1 MVIDGHSLAFRAFFA
16 LPLENFVNSEGQ
28 HTNAIHG
35 FLSMLLKLL
44 QDHKPTH
51 LAVAFDIS
59 RFSFRTREYAEYKGT
74 RDETPKEFK
83 GQVPLLEE
91 ALHAMGVRTI
101 SKEDYEADDIL
112 ATLSVEG
119 RKAGMDVFV
128 VSGDR
133 DTIQLVNDDVTLLY
147 PSVRGVSELKHYT
160 PETVRERYGIEPEQY
175 PEIAAL
181 VGETS
186 DNLTGIDKVGE
197 KTAVKWI
204 TQYGTVENLLA
215 HADEI
220 KGVVGNN
227 LREQRER
234 AERNRRLNK
243 LLTDVELGV
252 TPDELTRGQV
262 DEAKLREVFQRLQ
275 FRTLLDRVLKQEGSG
290 EAAAALE
297 PAVQAPAVQK
307 LVDEEL
313 DLWLARAQGTV
324 AVSIAPDGAGGIAG
338 FGVAT
343 EGASAYVPYKAGT
356 GDYDGFVAWLASDAP
371 KALHDVKASIKVLEG
386 AGLALG
392 GAAHDTRVAAWL
404 ATPTAPP
411 KTFQL
416 DWQTEALLGATL
428 PAPDPNQLVP
438 EIEPEE
444 LGTVAWLT
452 GELSR
457 AQRPRLDEG
466 TLGVLDDIEL
476 PLMPVLVRME
486 RQGVHMDREVLQ
498 RIHDEMRA
506 KAAGHAEAA
515 YGVIGREVN
524 LGSPKQLQS
533 VLFEELEMPRTRA
546 TKTGYSTDAQAL
558 ADLQETNPHPFLGL
572 LLQHR
577 ETMKLAQ
584 IIESLLKAIQDD
596 GRIRTRYDQT
606 GSASGRLSSNDP
618 NLQNIPVR
626 TEVSREIRS
635 AFTHGPEFET
645 MLTADYSQIE
655 MRIMAHLSGD
665 EGLIEAFLSGE
676 DLHRFVGSRIFGV
689 DPSEVTAL
697 QRVKV
702 KAMSYGLAYGLS
714 AFGLSKQLRI
724 SQAEAK
730 QLMLDYFQRFGGIR
744 DYLRGVVMQ
753 AKDDGYTTTIFG
765 RRRPFPD
772 LTSSNRILREG
783 AERQALNSPIQGSA
797 ADIIKRAM
805 IAIDR
810 RIADEGLGSRMLLQV
825 HDELVFEV
833 ATGEREAL
841 EAIVRAEMGGAADL
855 SVPLEVQVG
864 VGPNWDAAAH

>member
-91 ALHAMGVRTI
+91 ALHAMGVRTL

-133 DTIQLVNDDVTLLY
+133 DTIQLVNEDVTLLY

-181 VGETS
+181 VGESS
-186 DNLTGIDKVGE
+186 DNLIGIDKVGE

-243 LLTDVELGV
+243 LLTDVDLGV

-262 DEAKLREVFQRLQ
+262 DEAKLRDVFQRLQ
-275 FRTLLDRVLKQEGSG
+275 FRTLLDRVLKQEGNG

-297 PAVQAPAVQK
+297 PEVQAPAVQK

-313 DLWLARAQGTV
+313 DLWLSRAKGTV

-371 KALHDVKASIKVLEG
+371 KALHDVKASIKVLERAGLG
-386 AGLALG
+386 AGRCRS
-392 GAAHDTRVAAWL
+392 T
-404 ATPTAPP
+404 TPA
-411 KTFQL
+411 
-416 DWQTEALLGATL
+416 
-428 PAPDPNQLVP
+428 
-438 EIEPEE
+438 
-444 LGTVAWLT
+444 
-452 GELSR
+452 S
-457 AQRPRLDEG
+457 
-466 TLGVLDDIEL
+466 
-476 PLMPVLVRME
+476 VR
-486 RQGVHMDREVLQ
+486 GC
-498 RIHDEMRA
+498 
-506 KAAGHAEAA
+506 
-515 YGVIGREVN
+515 
-524 LGSPKQLQS
+524 
-533 VLFEELEMPRTRA
+533 
-546 TKTGYSTDAQAL
+546 
-558 ADLQETNPHPFLGL
+558 
-572 LLQHR
+572 
-577 ETMKLAQ
+577 
-584 IIESLLKAIQDD
+584 
-596 GRIRTRYDQT
+596 
-606 GSASGRLSSNDP
+606 
-618 NLQNIPVR
+618 
-626 TEVSREIRS
+626 
-635 AFTHGPEFET
+635 
-645 MLTADYSQIE
+645 
-655 MRIMAHLSGD
+655 
-665 EGLIEAFLSGE
+665 
-676 DLHRFVGSRIFGV
+676 
-689 DPSEVTAL
+689 
-697 QRVKV
+697 
-702 KAMSYGLAYGLS
+702 
-714 AFGLSKQLRI
+714 
-724 SQAEAK
+724 
-730 QLMLDYFQRFGGIR
+730 
-744 DYLRGVVMQ
+744 
-753 AKDDGYTTTIFG
+753 
-765 RRRPFPD
+765 RRRPRRRRPSSSTGRPRRCWARRCRRQTR
-772 LTSSNRILREG
+772 TSSCPRS
-783 AERQALNSPIQGSA
+783 SPRSSAPSRGSPA
-797 ADIIKRAM
+797 SSRAPSGRGSTPARSACSTTSSCRSCPCSCAWSARACTW
-805 IAIDR
+805 IARCCSASSTRCASR
-810 RIADEGLGSRMLLQV
+810 RPGTRRRPTA
-825 HDELVFEV
+825 
-833 ATGEREAL
+833 
-841 EAIVRAEMGGAADL
+841 
-855 SVPLEVQVG
+855 
-864 VGPNWDAAAH
+864 